1 MFKKLWQTA
10 FKEGTLSRDQQL
22 THSEK
27 APPTSQACKG
37 RADTDSSQ
45 TSDFIY
51 SVWIILITMFVYV
64 YTDASSFKFQVHF
77 HCRSS
82 LAEFQ
87 TFNSPMLELLRKHRE
102 PFVYCIFL
110 CFYRFHVIQY
120 ARIAKVQWD
129 RGFIDLRPS
138 KVSYP
143 STTEN
148 SLRVKLSFILKS
160 MWKYNNLTFYIHI
173 TGFI

>member
-1 MFKKLWQTA
+1 MFKILWQTA
-10 FKEGTLSRDQQL
+10 FKEWTLSRDQQL
-22 THSEK
+22 TDSEK

-87 TFNSPMLELLRKHRE
+87 TFN
-102 PFVYCIFL
+102 PFVYWIFL

-120 ARIAKVQWD
+120 ARIAKVQRD

-173 TGFI
+173 TGFIWYATNNDMMKK

>member
-64 YTDASSFKFQVHF
+64 YTDASYFKFQVHF

-102 PFVYCIFL
+102 PFCLLLAF
-110 CFYRFHVIQY
+110 FF
-120 ARIAKVQWD
+120 AFIAKVQRD

-143 STTEN
+143 SITEK

-160 MWKYNNLTFYIHI
+160 MWKYNNSTFYIHI